1 MLKEPLETQTV
12 EAAEVII
19 DRANEYASY
28 IEEKLD
34 PKLEHYETL
43 ATTHQT
49 TRQKE
54 ATTTGIHLTET
65 TRQDIIEIIEEMQSV
80 ATQLAEAETDTE
92 AIAALKRAQ
101 ERKQRWKNKLI
112 WILTMHTLF
121 ITPVDKALKSDV

>member
-1 MLKEPLETQTV
+1 MLKEALEAKTI

-19 DRANEYASY
+19 DSANECASY

-34 PKLEHYETL
+34 PKLERYKTL
-43 ATTHQT
+43 TTAHQT

-65 TRQDIIEIIEEMQSV
+65 TRQDIIEIVEEMQSV
-80 ATQLAEAETDTE
+80 ATQLAEAETDAE
-92 AIAALKRAQ
+92 AIAALACAQ

-112 WILTMHTLF
+112 WILAMHALF
-121 ITPVDKALKSDV
+121 IAPVDKALKSDV